1 VTSLDNASA
10 VKHVEVRTMSEPAT
24 LGQPQATL
32 VHLNRSEHL
41 YLACEGHVGGSI
53 IQPYLLRFD
62 RQVALSDVRQAL
74 RELTSAYP
82 RLRGIVVPS
91 GWTYKLQILPDDAG
105 IDQLFEDAV
114 RVVHGVDA
122 ASASELETCHSAV
135 LNEPLSMER
144 GLPWRARYIPH
155 AEQPAL
161 IFALH
166 HIAGDGRS
174 LVQMI
179 SAIVGRLNG
188 HPIAPCPL
196 QSPSMVKAVTPA
208 QWHQWPASIFNWWRN
223 HRADVRA
230 SRGQTLV
237 MLNSRESSHFT
248 TSRIHHHELPCGQAQ
263 LRAVAKQMGTTVNN
277 LMTALI
283 ANCFLAR
290 AADKP
295 NAVAAIR
302 ISVDLRRH
310 FPKDEQPEVGNFVS
324 SFAVRATHQCDLPAQ
339 IRSIETQ
346 VKAHLARYERREY
359 ALPLLLYEAL
369 PWMGRTLYSR
379 FIVASKAKGKLRD
392 VSCHFTNLGSAE
404 SVHPADPTVRLTHLW
419 PATLGVSLVL
429 VIVSLGDKLYL
440 PVIQQLDET
449 DADTVKAFLAALDVQ
464 LQSLIQA

>member
-1 VTSLDNASA
+1 
-10 VKHVEVRTMSEPAT
+10 MSESAP
-24 LGQPQATL
+24 LGQTQATL

-41 YLACEGHVGGSI
+41 YWACEGHVGGSI

-62 RQVALSDVRQAL
+62 RQVSLAEVRQAL

-91 GWTYKLQILPDDAG
+91 GWTHKLQILPDDDG
-105 IDQLFEDAV
+105 IDLLFDDAV

-122 ASASELETCHSAV
+122 ASASELEACHSAV

-155 AEQPAL
+155 AEQPVL

-166 HIAGDGRS
+166 HIIGDGRS

-196 QSPSMVKAVTPA
+196 QSPSMVKAVAPA
-208 QWHQWPASIFNWWRN
+208 KWHQWPASLIGWWRN

-230 SRGQTLV
+230 CRGQTLV
-237 MLNSRESSHFT
+237 MLNSRQSSHFT
-248 TSRIHHHELPCGQAQ
+248 TSRVHHHALPCGQAQ
-263 LRAVAKQMGTTVNN
+263 LRTVAKQMGTTVNN
-277 LMTALI
+277 LMTAVI

-290 AADKP
+290 ATDLP
-295 NAVAAIR
+295 HAVAAIR

-310 FPKDEQPEVGNFVS
+310 FPKGEQPEVGNFVS
-324 SFAVRATHQCDLPAQ
+324 SFAVRATHQANLAAQ
-339 IRSIETQ
+339 IQSIEAQ
-346 VKAHLARYERREY
+346 VKAQLARYERREY

-404 SVHPADPTVRLTHLW
+404 TVHPADATVRLTQLW
-419 PATLGVSLVL
+419 PATLGVALVL
-429 VIVSLGDKLYL
+429 GLVSLGDKLYL

-449 DADTVKAFLAALDVQ
+449 DAETVKSFLAALDAQ
-464 LQSLIQA
+464 LNQLLSQGAQPVN